1 MIFTPAWWVCV
12 EKSLECMPPQ
22 PAASLSLYI
31 QDLGQSFSLHQS
43 IPPNQYIH
51 VTYRPTTIDTLVY
64 RYIAIFLTQ
73 YEYRILNK
81 LSWYLRCI
89 YMCINKHGKALSS
102 ISAHPPSTYIQDG
115 THDKHMHASNWAC
128 QPYRLLSPWAR
139 HKAIPFLFWCY
150 ITYHIV
156 YRIMTTISGY
166 VSLWKNVSLQAW

>member
-1 MIFTPAWWVCV
+1 MHALHFFPQKLLQANFLGGKPSMLFTPAWWVCV

-81 LSWYLRCI
+81 LS
-89 YMCINKHGKALSS
+89 
-102 ISAHPPSTYIQDG
+102 
-115 THDKHMHASNWAC
+115 
-128 QPYRLLSPWAR
+128 
-139 HKAIPFLFWCY
+139 
-150 ITYHIV
+150 
-156 YRIMTTISGY
+156 
-166 VSLWKNVSLQAW
+166 

>member
-51 VTYRPTTIDTLVY
+51 VTYRPTTIHWCTGTSPYFWHNTNIIYWTSY
-64 RYIAIFLTQ
+64 RD
-73 YEYRILNK
+73 
-81 LSWYLRCI
+81 I
-89 YMCINKHGKALSS
+89 YDAFTYVLNKHGKALSS

-156 YRIMTTISGY
+156 YRIMTTVSGY